1 MGKPSKEKT
10 AIIQMLGKL
19 ETILQLVKIDKEDF
33 DNQEMVLTEK
43 IKMLN
48 ELLNTNKEQK

>member
-10 AIIQMLGKL
+10 AIIEMLGKL

-43 IKMLN
+43 IRMLN

>member
-10 AIIQMLGKL
+10 AIIQMLEELNDYL
-19 ETILQLVKIDKEDF
+19 ETVKTTRENYIELE
-33 DNQEMVLTEK
+33 NIAIEK